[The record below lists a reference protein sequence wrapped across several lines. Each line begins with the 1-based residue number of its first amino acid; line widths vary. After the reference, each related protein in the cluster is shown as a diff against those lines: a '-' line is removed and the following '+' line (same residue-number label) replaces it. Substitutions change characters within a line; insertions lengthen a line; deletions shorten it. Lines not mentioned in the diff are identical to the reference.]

1 MMVVETAKREL
12 KDMAGALEEKGN
24 GRRITFH
31 WSGIKVYPKDD
42 MLSSAPYYL
51 SYILSREHDTALK
64 DINKLREAVSVFQLK
79 LACEY
84 FKFANYHNIDGCD
97 TGPIWYGLMAS
108 NTI

>member
-1 MMVVETAKREL
+1 
-12 KDMAGALEEKGN
+12 
-24 GRRITFH
+24 
-31 WSGIKVYPKDD
+31 
-42 MLSSAPYYL
+42 MLSSVPYYL

-97 TGPIWYGLMAS
+97 TPPIWYGLMAS
-108 NTI
+108 NTIEDAQAQALAKSFLDFYDQSA